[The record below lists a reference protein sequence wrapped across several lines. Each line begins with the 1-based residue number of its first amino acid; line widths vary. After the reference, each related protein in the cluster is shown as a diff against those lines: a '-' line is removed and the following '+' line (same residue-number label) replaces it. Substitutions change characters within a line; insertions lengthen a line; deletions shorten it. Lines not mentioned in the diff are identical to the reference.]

1 MRDKLKKV
9 LQKSCQAMVMLAM
22 LMFVIF
28 GLTGCGEKPIMY
40 NQTFVDD
47 LQETNQMHVDLLE
60 SELAEIL
67 NVSAGQEGQ
76 INIMQEAIDQL
87 EQLSAEDKQ
96 IIDDYKEELALQ
108 EVEEQEI
115 ESAVCLWS
123 DEFEWKNSNF
133 TTPLDD
139 NDLELLSDGEIEF
152 DGDDYDISET
162 LELSDKFALAL
173 SLDDDEEM
181 AGTPYIKLDDGAIRY
196 TYNFDERIN
205 MSLID
210 NEEPLK
216 ITFLGVDLM
225 IVNVENYSF
234 TIRTGEEFIVTEGE
248 VIVVDG
254 QEILIKVISEDKIA
268 VEVGDEFEVID
279 KGDTDDIG
287 DLEIYVDEVIEGGE
301 FGNDYAVIIVESSTE
316 VDETYDRNDE
326 VVEDVEDWVWTIE
339 TDVDDLVSIGVEYSE
354 KSDELDD
361 DFPPLA
367 LGDYIALPF
376 DFMEIYIDE
385 AFELNYVEFN
395 FDFDEFRF
403 NGSDIMALHITCD
416 EDNIIVGDEELNEVW
431 FNGTLIMY
439 EDEDGKEVNTSTKI
453 IILENDETELEV
465 KWNSINFTIGDLKIA
480 PGENF
485 THLGVYDEDAEGD
498 ELKYAGVSIGTADY
512 DVLTPSGMLIEDPES
527 NGDNDEV
534 VIQIPNDDN
543 PEIKLCVRV

>member
-173 SLDDDEEM
+173 SLNDDEEM

-339 TDVDDLVSIGVEYSE
+339 TDGDDLVSIGVEYSE

-376 DFMEIYIDE
+376 DFMKIYFDE
-385 AFELNYVEFN
+385 AFGLNYVEFN
-395 FDFDEFRF
+395 FDFDEFGDD
-403 NGSDIMALHITCD
+403 NIWALHITCD

-485 THLGVYDEDAEGD
+485 THLGDEEEDAEGD
-498 ELKYAGVSIGTADY
+498 ELVYDGEPIGTKDY